1 MWACASHED
10 DEDDEDDEEDG
21 ATSEVRTM
29 EDGVWSLHA
38 RGGSVR
44 TGDEAWA
51 RWREFAVVRVGVAA
65 QVVGVAAE
73 GEIFDQSAS
82 RGELRLVLGDE

>member
-10 DEDDEDDEEDG
+10 DEDDEDNEEDG

-38 RGGSVR
+38 RGG
-44 TGDEAWA
+44 
-51 RWREFAVVRVGVAA
+51 VG
-65 QVVGVAAE
+65 Q
-73 GEIFDQSAS
+73 D
-82 RGELRLVLGDE
+82 R